1 MSDEIL
7 SEAEKKRLKKNAAQL
22 EYYYRHKQRILE
34 KQKALRE
41 SDPTHKERH
50 RAYSKSYVLRNPE
63 SRKRSVK
70 KYYDANREKC
80 CAASVRSVKKARKE
94 NPDLVRKKMRDYWA
108 RNPEKWRSYFSSW
121 NKAYKRTE
129 RGKVASRIRG
139 RIWALIKTSK
149 IGIKRTHVDSLRIL
163 DWFEWLRVNGIVDWT
178 KPGIDIDH
186 VIPISAFDLTKPNI
200 MKPINQWWNL
210 LPMDATQN
218 RSKGC
223 RIDRETYVKARSLAF
238 QYIHETGANT
248 QS

>member
-1 MSDEIL
+1 MSDEFL
-7 SEAEKKRLKKNAAQL
+7 SEDEKKRLKKNAIQL
-22 EYYYRHKQRILE
+22 AYYYRHKARILE
-34 KQKALRE
+34 KQKAVRE
-41 SDPTHKERH
+41 SDPLHKERH

-80 CAASVRSVKKARKE
+80 NAASIRSGKKARKA
-94 NPDLVRKKMRDYWA
+94 NPDLVRKKQRDYFA
-108 RNPEKWRSYFSSW
+108 RNPEKWRSYFADW
-121 NKAYKRTE
+121 MRTYKRTD

-163 DWFEWLRVNGIVDWT
+163 DWFEWLRINGIVDWT
-178 KPGIDIDH
+178 KPNIDIDH
-186 VIPISAFDLTKPNI
+186 VIPISAFNLTKPNI

-210 LPMDATQN
+210 LPMDASQN
-218 RSKGC
+218 RSKGN
-223 RIDRETYVKARSLAF
+223 RIDRESYVKARALVF
-238 QYIHETGANT
+238 QYVNETGADT

>member
-1 MSDEIL
+1 MSDETL

-34 KQKALRE
+34 KQKAARE

-50 RAYSKSYVLRNPE
+50 RAYSKKYVLRNPE
-63 SRKRSVK
+63 RRKRSIK

-80 CAASVRSVKKARKE
+80 CASSVRSGKKARKE
-94 NPDLVRKKMRDYWA
+94 NPDLVKKKARDYRA
-108 RNPEKWRSYFSSW
+108 RNLEKWRSYEARKI
-121 NKAYKRTE
+121 KAYKCTE
-129 RGKVASRIRG
+129 RGKVATRIRG

-200 MKPINQWWNL
+200 MKSINQWWNL

-218 RSKGC
+218 RSKGA

-238 QYIHETGANT
+238 QYIYETGADT